1 MKAEIITIGDEILLG
16 QVVDTNSTWIAQQ
29 LSSLQIHVKQI
40 TSITD
45 THNHILSSLKEA
57 SERADLIIC
66 TGGLGPTKDDVTKN
80 VAAVYFNTALVQ
92 NDSVLLHVEN
102 IFQKI
107 NKNKSMPVSNISQAA
122 VLACCEVLFND
133 WGTAPGMWIEKDGKI
148 YVFLPGVP
156 FEMKKLITHRVLP
169 RLSQYVMTEKFVYR
183 HLLVIGIGESHLAE
197 KIEKIE
203 NAFSDHV
210 KLAFLP
216 KIGQVRLRLSL
227 TGDNLS
233 LLNQEAD
240 LLQNELINCI
250 GPAVIATRDVS
261 FEEVIINEFKL
272 NQCTLATAESCT
284 GGNIAKQI
292 TEISGASQVF
302 IGSIVAYANKVKEQ
316 LLNVDKSTLERYG
329 AVSEETVIEMAKGVK
344 ASLGTTY
351 AIATSGIAG
360 PTGGSIDKPVG
371 SVWIAV
377 IGKKQVITKHFQ
389 FTDDRLLNIERATI
403 SALLLLWNLFL
414 QEKGD

>member
-80 VAAVYFNTALVQ
+80 VAAVYFNTTLVQ
-92 NDSVLLHVEN
+92 DDSVLLHVEK

-107 NKNKSMPVSNISQAA
+107 NRNKSMPVSNISQAA

-133 WGTAPGMWIEKDGKI
+133 WGTAPGMWVEKDGKI

-183 HLLVIGIGESHLAE
+183 HLLVIGIGES
-197 KIEKIE
+197 
-203 NAFSDHV
+203 
-210 KLAFLP
+210 
-216 KIGQVRLRLSL
+216 
-227 TGDNLS
+227 
-233 LLNQEAD
+233 
-240 LLQNELINCI
+240 
-250 GPAVIATRDVS
+250 
-261 FEEVIINEFKL
+261 
-272 NQCTLATAESCT
+272 
-284 GGNIAKQI
+284 
-292 TEISGASQVF
+292 
-302 IGSIVAYANKVKEQ
+302 
-316 LLNVDKSTLERYG
+316 
-329 AVSEETVIEMAKGVK
+329 
-344 ASLGTTY
+344 
-351 AIATSGIAG
+351 
-360 PTGGSIDKPVG
+360 
-371 SVWIAV
+371 
-377 IGKKQVITKHFQ
+377 
-389 FTDDRLLNIERATI
+389 
-403 SALLLLWNLFL
+403 
-414 QEKGD
+414 